1 MKTGDDR
8 VAQAELFGSVF
19 LIAQHLTRRADR
31 ELADLDL
38 TTRQWLLLAVLTKTL
53 PGSSPSLSEAAEKY
67 GSSRQN
73 IKQIALGLEARGF
86 VRLVPDPADAR
97 TTRIE
102 LTERVREFDEPRMRD
117 RTAAMLVDVFSG
129 LTPAETGHL
138 LDLAQRWLTALMA
151 PTSGEEQRT

>member
-1 MKTGDDR
+1 MTGNDLER
-8 VAQAELFGSVF
+8 QAELFGSVF

-31 ELADLDL
+31 ELADLGL

-53 PGSSPSLSEAAEKY
+53 AGTSPSLSEAAEKY

-86 VRLVPDPADAR
+86 VRLVPDAADAR

-102 LTERVREFDEPRMRD
+102 LTDRVREFDDPQMVE
-117 RTAAMLVDVFSG
+117 RTAAMLGDAFAG
-129 LTPAETGHL
+129 LTPAEIGNLH
-138 LDLAQRWLTALMA
+138 DLAQRWLAGLMA
-151 PTSGEEQRT
+151 VEAGEEQRS